1 MKNGQRVVLDA
12 RLRDG
17 EWGGVQQF
25 VIGLAASLPAHAGDD
40 LALSVLAYDGGWN
53 WLQPYLGDRYGV
65 ISAGKAPWASPLR
78 RRLRQIAALRRLWQG
93 MKRSSGAGI
102 PASSGALEAAR
113 PALVHFTHQ
122 SAFRTQLPS
131 IYQPWDLQHV
141 HLPQFFTKAEIA
153 RREAWYAAFCQ
164 QASAV
169 VVASSWARQDIARH
183 FGLAADKV
191 FVIPAA
197 SVLEAYPTPS
207 DAQLRQARAQHRLP
221 ERFIYYPAQTWP
233 HKNHIALLEALALL
247 RDQRGVRVPVVFT
260 GKRTDH
266 APAIDAVVQR
276 RGLAGQV
283 HWLGYTDTLTVAS
296 LYRLCA
302 AVVFPSLFEGWGLP
316 VSEAMQAGAPV
327 ACSTATS
334 LPDLVGD
341 AALTFSPHDPTQI
354 AEAVLRL
361 WQDDA
366 LRAALAERGRARS
379 QLFTWERAARAYAA
393 LYRRLL
399 GLPQPNDDHIL
410 LENPLI

>member
-1 MKNGQRVVLDA
+1 MNNGQRIVLDA

-25 VIGLAASLPAHAGDD
+25 VIGLAASLPLHTGAD
-40 LALSVLAYDGGWN
+40 LALSILAYDDAPGW
-53 WLQPYLGDRYGV
+53 LEPYLGDHYAV
-65 ISAGKAPWASPLR
+65 ISAGKAPWDSPVR
-78 RRLRQIAALRRLWQG
+78 SRLRQIAVLRRLWQAL
-93 MKRSSGAGI
+93 RRTRGAGV

-122 SAFRTQLPS
+122 GAFRTQVPS

-164 QASAV
+164 QATAV

-183 FGLAADKV
+183 FHLAADRV

-197 SVLEAYPTPS
+197 SVLEAYPDPS
-207 DAQLRQARAQHRLP
+207 DAQRQQVRAQHRLP

-247 RDQRGVRVPVVFT
+247 RDQHRVRVPVVFT

-266 APAIDAVVQR
+266 AAAIDDIVQQR
-276 RGLAGQV
+276 ALTDQV
-283 HWLGYTDTLTVAS
+283 YWLGYTDTLTVAS
-296 LYRLCA
+296 LYRLCTA
-302 AVVFPSLFEGWGLP
+302 LVFPSLFEGWGLP
-316 VSEAMQAGAPV
+316 VSEAMHAGVPV
-327 ACSTATS
+327 ACSNATS

-341 AALTFSPHDPTQI
+341 AALIFPPRDPAQI

-361 WQDDA
+361 WHDHA
-366 LRAALAERGRARS
+366 LREALAQRGRARS

-393 LYRRLL
+393 LYRRVL
-399 GLPQPNDDHIL
+399 GLPQPNDDHTL